1 MNRPL
6 LGLLG
11 LTLGLQSCTSF
22 FERGFRTEGT
32 YAFNKSGFQIQ
43 IISQGIRETDQD
55 FVMRNLSR
63 IQVCPLRS
71 SQGRPVRLS
80 LASEMSQT
88 RITLDGTL
96 DGAPNQP
103 QALANP
109 TAALYQ
115 ALQAAG
121 YKTPDPVE
129 MKAVS
134 GIMSRGIYVEPLD
147 PTQITTVTRDA
158 NGNTV
163 FEQRPPDPTL
173 LKEWQNRATT
183 ITVVNQ
189 TEDYNYRFN
198 SNSAPETWVD
208 PGALMACPSPSS

>member
-63 IQVCPLRS
+63 IQVCPLRLD
-71 SQGRPVRLS
+71 QGRPVRLS

-88 RITLDGTL
+88 SITL
-96 DGAPNQP
+96 DGAPLQEV
-103 QALANP
+103 AAP
-109 TAALYQ
+109 TAAISTLYQ
-115 ALQAAG
+115 ALRTAG
-121 YKTPDPVE
+121 YKTPDPAE

-134 GIMSRGIYVEPLD
+134 EIMSGGIYVEPLD
-147 PTQITTVTRDA
+147 PTQMMTVTRDA

-163 FEQRPPDPTL
+163 LEKQPPDSIM

-198 SNSAPETWVD
+198 RNSAPETWVD
-208 PGALMACPSPSS
+208 PGALAACPSPSS